1 MELRGLRATCD
12 THVHVL
18 YLYSSG
24 DQGIDLGD
32 GQELERDTD
41 GPFSKAKALRNL
53 KTCFEIVCVSRQWI
67 HRP

>member
-18 YLYSSG
+18 HLCSG
-24 DQGIDLGD
+24 NQGIDLGD

-41 GPFSKAKALRNL
+41 GPFSKALRNL

-67 HRP
+67 HSP

>member
-18 YLYSSG
+18 HLYSSG
-24 DQGIDLGD
+24 NQGIDLGD

-41 GPFSKAKALRNL
+41 GPFSIFQGVAQSEDVFRDRL
-53 KTCFEIVCVSRQWI
+53 CE
-67 HRP
+67 